1 MNLHRL
7 PPVLVV
13 CPNGCCAHLE
23 RDALALIR
31 DGGTSA
37 VLLTF
42 RRPVQFSIS

>member
-1 MNLHRL
+1 MKLHPL

-23 RDALALIR
+23 HDALALIR
-31 DGGTSA
+31 DDGTPA
-37 VLLTF
+37 VLLPF